1 MILNING
8 REYEVDGEPRLLLET
23 LRDDLGLAGAKEGCG
38 VGMCGACT
46 VLVDG
51 VPMSACLL
59 LTSQVEGRRLL
70 TIEGLMDGEALHPVQ
85 KAFLDEG
92 AFQCGY
98 CTPGFIL
105 SAAAL
110 LQEDLAAG
118 EAEIREYLAGNLCR
132 CGSYG
137 NILKAVL
144 SLTGG
149 TRKAAG

>member
-23 LRDDLGLAGAKEGCG
+23 LRDDLGLVGAKEGCG
-38 VGMCGACT
+38 VGICGACT